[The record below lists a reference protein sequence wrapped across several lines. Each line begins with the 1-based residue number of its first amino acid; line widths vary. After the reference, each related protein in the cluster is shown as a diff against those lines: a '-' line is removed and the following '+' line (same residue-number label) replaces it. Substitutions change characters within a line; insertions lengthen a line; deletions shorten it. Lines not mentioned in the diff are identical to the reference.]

1 MSRKK
6 SLIGLLFLLPDRI
19 KKIRGDLSQAKFGDL
34 IGVNQG
40 TVHKYEKGI
49 SAPSKETL
57 KKIAAH
63 GSVTVEWLLHGDK
76 KVEIPD
82 LPESITIESPRPD
95 SGPGLH
101 APYLFGGVDINA
113 MTQIIEMVQEL
124 LSHRKRPLK
133 PVRFALLLS
142 LLYDEFQKTG
152 QPLNQTT
159 LKEFLRRV
167 D

>member
-6 SLIGLLFLLPDRI
+6 SLIGLLFSLPGNIR
-19 KKIRGDLSQAKFGDL
+19 KIRGDLSQAKFADL

-49 SAPSKETL
+49 SSPSEETL

-63 GSVTVEWLLHGDK
+63 GGVTVEWLLHGDK
-76 KVEIPD
+76 KPELPD
-82 LPESITIESPRPD
+82 LPESMTIESPPPGA
-95 SGPGLH
+95 GPGLH
-101 APYLFGGVDINA
+101 DPYLFGGVDIDA
-113 MTQIIEMVQEL
+113 MSQILEL
-124 LSHRKRPLK
+124 VEDHLSHRKRPLK
-133 PVRFALLLS
+133 NVKKALLIS
-142 LLYDEFQKTG
+142 LLYDRFQTTG
-152 QPLNQTT
+152 RVPGPDT